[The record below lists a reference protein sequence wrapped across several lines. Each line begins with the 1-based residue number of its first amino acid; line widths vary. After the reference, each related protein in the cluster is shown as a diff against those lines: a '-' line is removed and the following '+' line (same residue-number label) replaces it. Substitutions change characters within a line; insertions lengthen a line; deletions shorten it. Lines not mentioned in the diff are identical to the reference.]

1 MAPKI
6 EVLKEEVMLWH
17 KDHLNEL
24 SIAQIRK
31 KYKRSYATIVFN
43 FKKYNLE
50 IFKFSD
56 VFKPTLLKE
65 IYSLY
70 LNENLN
76 LKELAKKFNMDA
88 GRLSE
93 HLRKNGY
100 KIRTC
105 EQIHSYNPN
114 HNFFSNIDSEIKAY
128 ILGFFA
134 ADGHIEK
141 RKVTYCFKV
150 GVHPKDIHILNLIN
164 KYIGNDKYKITN
176 KLNRDIVALS
186 ICSNQIGLDL
196 LKLGYDN
203 RKTYTTFKLPNI
215 APNLMNH
222 FIRGYF
228 DGDGSISLNPRFCR
242 NKLGELRPSG
252 HNKQFAIA
260 AYNKSVLEDLLT
272 YLPIDTER
280 AKYYYTETEN
290 VCGSKFK
297 ATGYTLSIRDT
308 ESLKSI
314 YNFLYDNASF
324 YFERKKSI
332 FDKAI
337 LSTKDIRQLELQEV
351 IPVEKSCELLET

>member
-31 KYKRSYATIVFN
+31 KYNRSYETIVFN

-56 VFKPTLLKE
+56 VYKPTLLKE
-65 IYSLY
+65 IHSLY
-70 LNENLN
+70 LNENLS
-76 LKELAKKFNMDA
+76 LEEIAKKFNLDRS
-88 GRLSE
+88 RLSE

-100 KIRTC
+100 KIKTH
-105 EQIHSYNPN
+105 EEIQSYNPN

-150 GVHPKDIHILNLIN
+150 SVHPKDIHILYLIN
-164 KYIGNDKYKITN
+164 KYIGNDRYKITN

-215 APNLMNH
+215 APNLIKH

-228 DGDGSISLNPRFCR
+228 DGDGCITLTPRFCR

-252 HNKQFAIA
+252 YNKQFSVTS
-260 AYNKSVLEDLLT
+260 YNKSVLEDLLT
-272 YLPIDTER
+272 YLPINSKKVR
-280 AKYYYTETEN
+280 YYYTETDN
-290 VCGSKFK
+290 ICGREAK
-297 ATGYTLSIRDT
+297 ASGYTISIRDT
-308 ESLKSI
+308 ECLKSI
-314 YNFLYDNASF
+314 YHFLYDNSTF

-337 LSTKDIRQLELQEV
+337 LYTKDIKQLELQEV